1 MKVRDELIA
10 AGRNPEMIGDRGLWV
25 NHVIEVKQTGRTS
38 GEIVWKWH
46 LWDHVIQDFDSSKAN
61 SIDFSYYSAKDT

>member
-1 MKVRDELIA
+1 
-10 AGRNPEMIGDRGLWV
+10 MIGDRGLWV
-25 NHVIEVKQTGRTS
+25 DHVIEVKQTGKTS
-38 GEIVWKWH
+38 GEIVWEWH